1 MSIVEKIRRYGLVG
15 SASKVVGLVKKKLCE
30 ILCGLGTT
38 ETGGGGGYIS
48 ASETETAARRAGLT
62 VGDYVERLWGVEGSS
77 KRVIDR
83 IAATGI
89 LDHPSVSILE
99 IGAGTGRYMEK
110 VIAKVESM
118 TSYESYETNQ
128 GWAKY
133 LARMYPLITTRCA
146 DGLSLSE
153 TRDHSVDF
161 VHAHGVFVYTSF
173 LTTMRYLQEIGRVL
187 KTGGLFAAD
196 FYTEES
202 MTPDLLS
209 RWLDSRHQYPAIV
222 PLGYVTD
229 FLGMTGFVKEDSF
242 FNPHGLGR
250 SHYLVFRKPAQ

>member
-1 MSIVEKIRRYGLVG
+1 MNLIEKIQRHGLVG
-15 SASKVVGLVKKKLCE
+15 SASKVVGLVKKRLCK

-38 ETGGGGGYIS
+38 ETGGYIS
-48 ASETETAARRAGLT
+48 ASETEAAARQAGLP
-62 VGDYVERLWGVEGSS
+62 VGDYVERLWGVEGGS

-89 LDHPSVSILE
+89 LDHPGVSILE

-110 VIAKVESM
+110 VIARVESL

-133 LARMYPLITTRCA
+133 LAKTYPSITTRCA

-161 VHAHGVFVYTSF
+161 VHAHGVFVYTPF
-173 LTTMRYLQEIGRVL
+173 LTTMRYLQAVS
-187 KTGGLFAAD
+187 
-196 FYTEES
+196 YTHL
-202 MTPDLLS
+202 TLP
-209 RWLDSRHQYPAIV
+209 
-222 PLGYVTD
+222 T
-229 FLGMTGFVKEDSF
+229 
-242 FNPHGLGR
+242 N
-250 SHYLVFRKPAQ
+250 

>member
-1 MSIVEKIRRYGLVG
+1 MSIVEKIRLYGLVG
-15 SASKVVGLVKKKLCE
+15 SASIIVGLVKKKLCK

-38 ETGGGGGYIS
+38 ETGGGYIS
-48 ASETETAARRAGLT
+48 ASETEAAARQAGLT
-62 VGDYVERLWGVEGSS
+62 VGDYVERLWGVEGGS
-77 KRVIDR
+77 KCVIDR

-99 IGAGTGRYMEK
+99 IGVGTGRYMEK
-110 VIAKVESM
+110 VIARVESL

-133 LARMYPLITTRCA
+133 LAKTYPSITTRCA

-161 VHAHGVFVYTSF
+161 VHAHGVFVYTPF

-209 RWLDSRHQYPAIV
+209 RWLASHHQYPAIV
-222 PLGYVTD
+222 PLGYITG
-229 FLGMTGFVKEDSF
+229 FLEMADFVKEDSF
-242 FNPHGLGR
+242 FNPHGMGR
-250 SHYLVFRKPAQ
+250 SHYLVFRKLAQ